1 MFRGLGGQE
10 NIHLSLY
17 LDPVFGLP
25 VFTTNFLFSVLLFVL
40 SSLLFADFLKYH
52 GVISLKLE
60 DDGSPARRRK
70 ANVSFISEPQKTTKV
85 AEPPQADKEE
95 STTGSHFPRQV

>member
-1 MFRGLGGQE
+1 MVRKTS
-10 NIHLSLY
+10 IY
-17 LDPVFGLP
+17 LFILIQCLDCLFLQQM
-25 VFTTNFLFSVLLFVL
+25 FLFSVLLFVL